1 MNSIFQIGGELTP
14 AGGSLLAIQAGKS
27 HLSYSLTN
35 RGGDELYQLHY
46 FSLINWTKETIDK
59 LLAALPVAE
68 SVYSTVEFSF
78 ETDEFTLL
86 PVAGFQ
92 EDKLVA
98 THNAL
103 HPYSDNCLFKK
114 DSLAEWQLYVGYTI
128 PALLMNALHNRYPEV
143 RTRHYIKLALQQAGQ
158 SDMQGKLI
166 VNIRPNHFFI
176 LLLRNNRFLFA
187 KEFFYET
194 PADVLYYLLKICE
207 DQLLSTSEVE
217 VELMGLIEKDSS
229 LYHEL
234 RQYFAYLAF
243 REATWKMAQNEFPA
257 HYFTSLNYL
266 AKCAL

>member
-1 MNSIFQIGGELTP
+1 MNSIFQIGSELTP
-14 AGGSLLAIQAGKS
+14 ARGSLLAIQAGKS

-35 RGGDELYQLHY
+35 RGGDELYKLHY
-46 FSLINWTKETIDK
+46 FSVENWTKETLEK
-59 LLAALPVAE
+59 LLATLPEAE
-68 SVYSTVEFSF
+68 TVYPTVEFAF
-78 ETDEFTLL
+78 ETDEFTLF

-92 EDKLVA
+92 DDKLLA
-98 THNAL
+98 THYAL
-103 HPYSDNCLFKK
+103 HPYSDNSLFKK

-128 PALLMNALHNRYPEV
+128 PSLLINALHNRYSEL

-158 SDMQGKLI
+158 SDMQGNLI
-166 VNIRPNHFFI
+166 VEIRLNHIFI

-194 PADVLYYLLKICE
+194 PTDVLYYLLKICE
-207 DQLLSTSEVE
+207 DQLLTTSEVE

-229 LYHEL
+229 LYKEL
-234 RQYFAYLAF
+234 SQYFTYLAF